1 MKKNAEGI
9 SVNTGRATFLLQN
22 KWFYIHNVRSSRPEF
37 SVIQPFR
44 TFRKLLLLL
53 YYYYYYYYY
62 YYHYYYII
70 IIIVNIYSGTIYK
83 YNGFSP

>member
-44 TFRKLLLLL
+44 TFRKLLLL
-53 YYYYYYYYY
+53 YY
-62 YYHYYYII
+62 YYYII
-70 IIIVNIYSGTIYK
+70 IIISLLLLLIFIQVPFVNTMVFVPRNLK
-83 YNGFSP
+83 NT

>member
-44 TFRKLLLLL
+44 TFRKLLLL
-53 YYYYYYYYY
+53 YY
-62 YYHYYYII
+62 YYYII
-70 IIIVNIYSGTIYK
+70 IISLLLLIFIQVPFINTMVFVPRNLK
-83 YNGFSP
+83 NT

>member
-44 TFRKLLLLL
+44 TFRKLLLL
-53 YYYYYYYYY
+53 Y
-62 YYHYYYII
+62 YYYII
-70 IIIVNIYSGTIYK
+70 IIISLLLLLIFIQVPFINTMVFVPRNLK
-83 YNGFSP
+83 NT

>member
-44 TFRKLLLLL
+44 TFRKLLL
-53 YYYYYYYYY
+53 YY
-62 YYHYYYII
+62 YYYII
-70 IIIVNIYSGTIYK
+70 IISLLLLLIFIQVPFINTMVFVPRNLK
-83 YNGFSP
+83 NT